1 MSYVNPHIKVTWAD
15 TSESFTPERIKSV
28 KEYFKQ
34 KYNTR
39 FVKVITKIIDESSDV
54 TLKSLE
60 VSDSILEPEY
70 QKK

>member
-34 KYNTR
+34 K
-39 FVKVITKIIDESSDV
+39 V
-54 TLKSLE
+54 
-60 VSDSILEPEY
+60 
-70 QKK
+70 